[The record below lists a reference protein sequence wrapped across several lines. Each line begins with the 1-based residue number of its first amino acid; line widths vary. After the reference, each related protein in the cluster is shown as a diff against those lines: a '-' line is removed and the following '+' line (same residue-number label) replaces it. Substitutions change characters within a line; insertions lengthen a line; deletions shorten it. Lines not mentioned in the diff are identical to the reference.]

1 MMSRDDLELD
11 KLGGYKET
19 KLVYN
24 KKKGEYEKKVLQ
36 VRNKKTG
43 KLEDK
48 IVKQKTALFVIISDT
63 DSSFDVRYRGCK

>member
-24 KKKGEYEKKVLQ
+24 RKKGEYEKKYY
-36 VRNKKTG
+36 R
-43 KLEDK
+43 LETRKRVNWK
-48 IVKQKTALFVIISDT
+48 IRL
-63 DSSFDVRYRGCK
+63 